1 MSCCKPNDA
10 PPAGGMGMPS
20 MMAETMQKM
29 MGGTKDV
36 SPMAMCQ
43 AMCSSVA
50 KSAEMAAYATPEVRG
65 LFEEWAA
72 SVEAEVLRVIRSRGP
87 MDLATLARELRIGPE
102 SALYFLGKLVRDG
115 KVTIGE
121 IQVTPAQ
128 P

>member
-20 MMAETMQKM
+20 MMAEMMQKM
-29 MGGTKDV
+29 MGGMKDFN
-36 SPMAMCQ
+36 PMVMCQ
-43 AMCSSVA
+43 TMCTSVA

-65 LFEEWAA
+65 LFEEWAG
-72 SVEAEVLRVIRSRGP
+72 SVEAEVLRVLRSRGP
-87 MDLATLARELRIGPE
+87 LDLATLARELRIGPE
-102 SALYFLGKLVRDG
+102 SALSFLVKLVRDG
-115 KVTIGE
+115 QVTIGE